1 MPAPPEITE
10 LVTNFREQLPQYKDA
25 SYNETQVRKDFID
38 PFFKALGWD
47 MGNEANYSESYRD
60 VIYEESVKMDGASK
74 NPDYT
79 FRIGGV
85 RKFFVEAKKPSVSIK
100 NEDAPALQTR
110 RYGWSAKLPIS
121 IVTDFEELAIY
132 DTRIKPLAGDKVS
145 KARMLYFTFD
155 DYIEKWDEIHDLL
168 SKQAILKG
176 RFDAFITAKRGK
188 GTEEVDEE
196 FLKDIEKWRDILAR
210 NIVLRNNSITQRK
223 LNYAVQMTIDR
234 ILFLRICE
242 DRNIEPTDKLKN
254 IATHKGSIYKTLLEL
269 FYQAD
274 DKYNSGLFHFRAEAN
289 RTGDADTLTTNLHID
304 NAPLKEIING
314 LYYPISQYEFSVMP
328 ADILGSVYERFLG
341 KTITLTPSGNR
352 VRIEEKPE
360 VKKAG
365 GVYYTPTYIVDYIV
379 SGTIGALIK
388 HKPPSDIQTFTVLDP
403 ACGSGS
409 FLIVAY
415 QYLLDY
421 YLGFYCTQPQK
432 HKGKIVQTHAGIWR
446 LEISERK
453 RILLTHIYGVD
464 IDSQAVEVTKLSLLL
479 KVLEGET
486 EATIK
491 QTAKLF
497 KTRALPDLS
506 ANIRCGNSLIG
517 NDFDRQGSLAPHR
530 R

>member
-1 MPAPPEITE
+1 
-10 LVTNFREQLPQYKDA
+10 
-25 SYNETQVRKDFID
+25 
-38 PFFKALGWD
+38 
-47 MGNEANYSESYRD
+47 
-60 VIYEESVKMDGASK
+60 
-74 NPDYT
+74 
-79 FRIGGV
+79 
-85 RKFFVEAKKPSVSIK
+85 
-100 NEDAPALQTR
+100 
-110 RYGWSAKLPIS
+110 
-121 IVTDFEELAIY
+121 
-132 DTRIKPLAGDKVS
+132 
-145 KARMLYFTFD
+145 
-155 DYIEKWDEIHDLL
+155 
-168 SKQAILKG
+168 
-176 RFDAFITAKRGK
+176 
-188 GTEEVDEE
+188 
-196 FLKDIEKWRDILAR
+196 
-210 NIVLRNNSITQRK
+210 
-223 LNYAVQMTIDR
+223 MTIDR

-242 DRNIEPTDKLKN
+242 DRNIKPTDKLKN
-254 IATHKGSIYKTLLEL
+254 IATHQNIYNTLLEL

-379 SGTIGALIK
+379 AGTIGELIK

-446 LEISERK
+446 LENR
-453 RILLTHIYGVD
+453 R
-464 IDSQAVEVTKLSLLL
+464 A
-479 KVLEGET
+479 
-486 EATIK
+486 
-491 QTAKLF
+491 QTY
-497 KTRALPDLS
+497 
-506 ANIRCGNSLIG
+506 
-517 NDFDRQGSLAPHR
+517 LAHPYLWR
-530 R
+530 GY